1 MVVAPTC
8 GKRGGGVEIVGV
20 SAVCCAYYSMA
31 PPTILWFYGEDFEK
45 EGLGPLK

>member
-31 PPTILWFYGEDFEK
+31 LLFYGEDFEK